1 MTNSTKSP
9 ARPLSASVHDELTQ
23 RIDDGVLPAGS
34 RLPSEPDLAT
44 ELGVSRPT
52 LREAL
57 RVLESEGL
65 LRRLRGSGTFVASRS
80 RVVSSLDA
88 NFGVTDAIRAAGMV
102 AGIEEG
108 RHWFEPAS
116 PSEAD
121 RLDLEHGDDVLVVE
135 RVRTADGKPVV
146 FSRDIIPG
154 RLIGQRSEIAD
165 QMLARSIYEVLE
177 TDLGII
183 IHHGLASLRPV
194 RADLAVA
201 RRLQV
206 GRGDLLLAI
215 WQVDYA
221 ADGAAVLSSH
231 EFHLADAFDFTVLR
245 RGPGRRS
252 T

>member
-1 MTNSTKSP
+1 MTSTTRSR
-9 ARPLSASVHDELTQ
+9 ARPLSASIREELTQ
-23 RIDDGVLPAGS
+23 RIDGGQLPAGS
-34 RLPSEPDLAT
+34 RLPSEPELAT

-65 LRRLRGSGTFVASRS
+65 LRRLRGSGTFVAERS
-80 RVVSSLDA
+80 RVASSLDV

-102 AGIEEG
+102 AGIEDG
-108 RHWFEPAS
+108 RYWFEPAS
-116 PSEAD
+116 PSEAE
-121 RLDLEHGDDVLVVE
+121 RLGLEHGDDVLVVE

-154 RLIGQRSEIAD
+154 RLVGGRTEVAD
-165 QMLARSIYEVLE
+165 LMLTRSIYEVLE
-177 TDLGII
+177 TELGIA

-194 RADLAVA
+194 RADLAVT
-201 RRLQV
+201 RRLRIP
-206 GRGDLLLAI
+206 RGELLLAI

-221 ADGAAVLSSH
+221 ADGTAVLSSH

-245 RGPGRRS
+245 RGPAGRAI
-252 T
+252 